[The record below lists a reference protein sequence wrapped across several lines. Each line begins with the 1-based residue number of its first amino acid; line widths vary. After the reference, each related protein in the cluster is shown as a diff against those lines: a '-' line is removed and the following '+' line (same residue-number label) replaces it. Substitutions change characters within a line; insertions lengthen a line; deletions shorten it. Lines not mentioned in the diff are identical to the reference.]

1 MTVLDTR
8 TVTRTAAP
16 KVRASRTRHYLMCEP
31 THFEVTYAINPWMD
45 TANPVNVKRAHL
57 QWEVLRNTYLS
68 LGHRVDL
75 IEPMPGQPDMVFAAN
90 GGLVVGGR
98 AYGAKFRFP
107 ERAAE
112 GHAYATWLRMSGIS
126 VVEPSHTNEGEGD
139 FLALGSMILAGTG
152 FRTSLAA
159 HIEAAEAVDRPVVS
173 LELVDPRFY
182 HLDVAIAVLDDG
194 NGDAPAEIAYYPGAF
209 SKHSQRTLRDL
220 FPDAVICSEAD
231 ARVLGPQRR
240 QRRAP
245 RRAAVRRDGSCRLAQ
260 GARLHPRAGRP
271 GRVHQVRRQREVL
284 HDGAPPLASPGSGS
298 PSRPTSPANPVT
310 GVPPVT

>member
-8 TVTRTAAP
+8 TVVRPSAP
-16 KVRASRTRHYLMCEP
+16 IVRESRTRHYLMCAP
-31 THFEVTYAINPWMD
+31 NHFEVAYAINPWMD
-45 TANPVNVKRAHL
+45 TANPVDVERARL

-75 IEPMPGQPDMVFAAN
+75 IEPVAGQPDMVFAAN

-112 GHAYATWLRMSGIS
+112 GGAYTSWIRQHGID
-126 VVEPSHTNEGEGD
+126 VVEPTQTNEGEGD

-159 HIEAAEAVDRPVVS
+159 HIEAADAVDRPVVS
-173 LELVDPRFY
+173 LELIDPRFY

-194 NGDAPAEIAYYPGAF
+194 NGPAPAEIAYYPGAF
-209 SKHSQRTLRDL
+209 SRHSQRTLRDL

-231 ARVLGPQRR
+231 ARVLGLNAVSDGRHVVLPS
-240 QRRAP
+240 
-245 RRAAVRRDGSCRLAQ
+245 AATGLAESLRDRGYTPVPVDLGEYMKSGGGVKCCTME
-260 GARLHPRAGRP
+260 LHR
-271 GRVHQVRRQREVL
+271 
-284 HDGAPPLASPGSGS
+284 
-298 PSRPTSPANPVT
+298 
-310 GVPPVT
+310 

>member
-1 MTVLDTR
+1 MC
-8 TVTRTAAP
+8 AP
-16 KVRASRTRHYLMCEP
+16 L
-31 THFEVTYAINPWMD
+31 HFEVTYAINPWMD
-45 TANPVNVKRAHL
+45 TANPVDAERARL

-75 IEPMPGQPDMVFAAN
+75 IEPAPSQPDMVFAAN

-112 GHAYATWLRMSGIS
+112 GAAYSSWLERSGIA
-126 VVEPSHTNEGEGD
+126 VVTPAHTNEGEGD

-194 NGDAPAEIAYYPGAF
+194 NGSAPAEIAYYPGAF
-209 SKHSQRTLRDL
+209 SRHSQRTLRDL
-220 FPDAVICSEAD
+220 FPDAIICSEAD
-231 ARVLGPQRR
+231 ALVLGLNAVSDGHHVVLPS
-240 QRRAP
+240 
-245 RRAAVRRDGSCRLAQ
+245 AAVGLAEALTLRGYTPVPVDLSEYMKSGGSVKCCTME
-260 GARLHPRAGRP
+260 LHR
-271 GRVHQVRRQREVL
+271 
-284 HDGAPPLASPGSGS
+284 
-298 PSRPTSPANPVT
+298 
-310 GVPPVT
+310 